1 MRDEPVPVEPVKD
14 HGGVFLQRRGEND
27 NLVLGGEGLEEL
39 VDAGTFQDVEVHGLA
54 ADDRS
59 DDEVEALRR
68 RRGVGVDE
76 RFVEV
81 EEHRFSEGERR
92 REERGGVVE
101 QEGSANVVELFVF
114 VGCCFCLFEDI
125 VRGCFFLV
133 GAGAE
138 VRDLEEEFRDAAA
151 DGGQAG
157 GGRRHY
163 IFNGGFPAPATVT
176 VVVAVAEV
184 LDGLH
189 WASLH
194 F

>member
-1 MRDEPVPVEPVKD
+1 MWKIYP
-14 HGGVFLQRRGEND
+14 L
-27 NLVLGGEGLEEL
+27 EGIL
-39 VDAGTFQDVEVHGLA
+39 H
-54 ADDRS
+54 
-59 DDEVEALRR
+59 
-68 RRGVGVDE
+68 GVGHLFASFFFAV
-76 RFVEV
+76 F
-81 EEHRFSEGERR
+81 FLCLLLERR